1 MSWARRVANALGG
14 RKRRTGFEQ
23 YRGRESRPPLG
34 LLIGPSALD
43 RWRDYPADGLTPGRL
58 ADILRAADEGAVDQ
72 AMALFEQMEEKD
84 GHLYSVANT
93 RRRAVTGLRW
103 QIESAA
109 DVREGVD
116 RGPADEAADYCRE
129 VLAGIDRFDETLQHL
144 SLALGRNIALAEN
157 VWDFQKGELRL
168 VDVVPVD
175 FGRVAFGELGEPRVL
190 TGSAPYD
197 GIALPPAKFI
207 VHTPHAV
214 SGHPMRGG
222 LLRVSALSY
231 LGKHFAMKDWMVFA
245 EVFGMPV
252 RVARY
257 EPSAT
262 AQEKR
267 ELLSMLQA
275 MGTDASAIFSKAVE
289 LQMFEAGH
297 GTGSPPYEGMCAFF
311 NREISKAWLGQT
323 LTVETSG
330 ETGTYAAAVIH
341 NEVRLDLRQDD
352 LGKEARTIRRDVLA
366 PLTRM
371 RFGPGV
377 PVPFFRRPL
386 DPPRDL
392 RELADVLSAAVND
405 LRLAVPVR
413 WAYDALG
420 IPPAREGEAVL
431 RGTSPADSLVRAEPN
446 AGP

>member
-1 MSWARRVANALGG
+1 MSWARRVVNVLSRRKRQGGGDARPALG
-14 RKRRTGFEQ
+14 R
-23 YRGRESRPPLG
+23 LV
-34 LLIGPSALD
+34 GPSVLD

-58 ADILRAADEGAVDQ
+58 VTIMRAADEGAVDQ

-84 GHLYSVANT
+84 GHLYAVANT

-103 QIESAA
+103 QVVSAA
-109 DVREGVD
+109 EVREGVE

-129 VLAGIDRFDETLQHL
+129 VLAAIDAFDEALQHL
-144 SLALGRNIALAEN
+144 SLAFGRNIALAEN
-157 VWDFQKGELRL
+157 VWDVQGGELRL
-168 VDVVPVD
+168 VDVVPV
-175 FGRVAFGELGEPRVL
+175 AFEQVTFDELGGPRVL
-190 TGSAPYD
+190 TAAEPYD
-197 GIALPPAKFI
+197 GIALPPGKFI

-222 LLRVSALSY
+222 LLRVSALAY

-267 ELLSMLQA
+267 ELLDMLQA

-289 LQMFEAGH
+289 LQLLEAGH
-297 GTGSPPYEGMCAFF
+297 SKGPPPYENLCAFF
-311 NREISKAWLGQT
+311 NREMSKAWLGQT

-330 ETGTYAAAVIH
+330 ETGTFSTALIH

-371 RFGPGV
+371 RFGPDV
-377 PVPFFRRPL
+377 PVPFFRRQL

-392 RELADVLSAAVND
+392 RELVGVMSAAVND
-405 LRLAVPVR
+405 LRMAVPAR

-420 IPPAREGEAVL
+420 IPPVREGEATL
-431 RGTSPADSLVRAEPN
+431 AGGAEK
-446 AGP
+446 